1 MESTVIRIEGMHC
14 QRCVKSLTEILAD
27 QPGVAKVEVSL
38 EKGEALVE
46 YELDRIDRDQLM
58 HAIDGVGY
66 EAA

>member
-1 MESTVIRIEGMHC
+1 MELTMIRIEGMHC
-14 QRCVKSLTEILAD
+14 QRCVKSLTEILTD

-46 YELDRIDRDQLM
+46 YEADRIDRDQLM
-58 HAIDGVGY
+58 RAIDGAGY